1 MPETPYRVLNIV
13 TPPGQ
18 FINRLFESPEVEQRK
33 LDGTKAMLETP
44 RGREFRQRI
53 LSCNSRVEMDVLRV
67 QLEQLNVEKPATG
80 ISFMPTLALIH
91 ATKALEE
98 GRLSAPAYEVFE
110 TCLRG
115 LDYEDHLHFMDVGV
129 RGLDFEI
136 AIAIPP
142 QAPPVIPLQHRL
154 FRNPLAAS
162 AAYWRSGLEGMTN
175 PASIT
180 RVIASVN
187 THDDHMKS
195 YYGNR
200 WPHVYGLAYAVRQRL
215 PASLRDRIK
224 GMQFSTPW
232 GNEEQHISVS
242 VKTRFIAMGAVFDLF
257 EAGYGPIPDTKPASI
272 EPAPIAPPMAKRVQ
286 PTQLRLS
293 F

>member
-18 FINRLFESPEVEQRK
+18 LINRLFESPEVEQRK

-162 AAYWRSGLEGMTN
+162 AA
-175 PASIT
+175 
-180 RVIASVN
+180 
-187 THDDHMKS
+187 
-195 YYGNR
+195 
-200 WPHVYGLAYAVRQRL
+200 
-215 PASLRDRIK
+215 
-224 GMQFSTPW
+224 
-232 GNEEQHISVS
+232 
-242 VKTRFIAMGAVFDLF
+242 
-257 EAGYGPIPDTKPASI
+257 
-272 EPAPIAPPMAKRVQ
+272 
-286 PTQLRLS
+286 
-293 F
+293 